1 MDSEIFS
8 SSTITLILTDVLEP
22 DCIFRAF
29 RRTRYNIETH
39 FCSLLETI

>member
-22 DCIFRAF
+22 LIAFLERLDALDIILKLIF
-29 RRTRYNIETH
+29 IH
-39 FCSLLETI
+39 F